1 MCFSLQWHD
10 TFVQLR
16 HTLFLLLPLLIT
28 AFPHLGL
35 HRIPFLGALIP
46 ASFQSSL
53 ASTRF
58 QFQGQELSIPP
69 NVTLSQMSTMTLQ
82 TLNHLLP
89 TLHLLKYT
97 HGAVMRS
104 QGEGVSASSSS
115 SPTSGDGHI
124 EAASSN
130 PTSTPSSDPS
140 LHALST
146 QWWAEEARE
155 GRIVR
160 TDRKLREELKLNGLI
175 SEEEVEEGEFSELPD
190 GQLLLGAKMA
200 INMLKERA
208 VRPSEHW
215 SYTSTSAEE
224 SKL

>member
-1 MCFSLQWHD
+1 MCFFLQWHD

-35 HRIPFLGALIP
+35 HRIPILGALIP

-115 SPTSGDGHI
+115 PTSGDGHI
-124 EAASSN
+124 EAVSSN
-130 PTSTPSSDPS
+130 PTSTPSS

-175 SEEEVEEGEFSELPD
+175 SEEGEEGEFSELPD

-200 INMLKERA
+200 INMLKERG

>member
-1 MCFSLQWHD
+1 
-10 TFVQLR
+10 
-16 HTLFLLLPLLIT
+16 
-28 AFPHLGL
+28 
-35 HRIPFLGALIP
+35 
-46 ASFQSSL
+46 
-53 ASTRF
+53 
-58 QFQGQELSIPP
+58 
-69 NVTLSQMSTMTLQ
+69 MSTMTLQ

-104 QGEGVSASSSS
+104 QGDGVLVS
-115 SPTSGDGHI
+115 SPTSEDGHI

-130 PTSTPSSDPS
+130 PTSTPSSEPS

-160 TDRKLREELKLNGLI
+160 TDRNLRKELKLNGLI
-175 SEEEVEEGEFSELPD
+175 DDEEEEGKFSELPD

-200 INMLKERA
+200 INMLKERG

-215 SYTSTSAEE
+215 SYTCNSTEE